1 MHKKLLILSSIIGLQ
16 MASTAAA
23 GDLGINVL
31 LAGEVAPGVYGQVEI
46 GNTSRPV
53 LVYERPM
60 IIAVDKRYARAQP
73 VYLHVPPGHAKHWS
87 KHCQEYH
94 ACGRQVYFV
103 KSREYEPEYR
113 SERDNYQDDSDRG
126 HKNHKGGNGKGNGGG
141 NGNGKNKH

>member
-1 MHKKLLILSSIIGLQ
+1 MRKLLTLSGIIALQ
-16 MASTAAA
+16 LASTASA

-31 LAGEVAPGVYGQVEI
+31 LSGEVAPGVYGQVEI
-46 GNTSRPV
+46 GNAPRPV

-60 IIAVDKRYARAQP
+60 IIAVDQRYARAQP

-103 KSREYEPEYR
+103 KSREYEPEYHNGGDHHD
-113 SERDNYQDDSDRG
+113 DNHRG
-126 HKNHKGGNGKGNGGG
+126 HEKHKSGKGNGEGNGKGNG
-141 NGNGKNKH
+141 KNKH

>member
-1 MHKKLLILSSIIGLQ
+1 MRKQLLILSSIIGLQ
-16 MASTAAA
+16 IAPAALA

-46 GNTSRPV
+46 GNAPRPV
-53 LVYERPM
+53 LVYGQPM
-60 IIAVDKRYARAQP
+60 VIAVDKRYARAQP

-87 KHCQEYH
+87 KHCHEYH

-113 SERDNYQDDSDRG
+113 NERDNYQDDHDHD
-126 HKNHKGGNGKGNGGG
+126 HKDHKDHKGGQGK
-141 NGNGKNKH
+141 GNGKNKH